1 MTRLRAAAIHD
12 PCKNL
17 ITQNYY
23 CIEHNDYLRPEP
35 NERLEA
41 EGRRGPT
48 SSASCCTAVWPAY
61 ALAPLRAAALRRAGA
76 GKDGV
81 RQDRT
86 RRSRLNHEQQDW
98 NVARAAD
105 TRSERSRT
113 GAAW

>member
-61 ALAPLRAAALRRAGA
+61 ALAPFALPRFGGQGREGRGPSGSDSKESA
-76 GKDGV
+76 
-81 RQDRT
+81 
-86 RRSRLNHEQQDW
+86 EP
-98 NVARAAD
+98 
-105 TRSERSRT
+105 
-113 GAAW
+113 